1 MSLPTAND
9 DFPFVTDLDE
19 QALARREGAYD
30 HWSMQRAGCR
40 RQIADLPGLT
50 ADKQAAL
57 DAAMSQIDRA
67 FGAFDRTTGRR
78 LPKAEVVALY
88 VRAA

>member
-9 DFPFVTDLDE
+9 DFPFATDLNE

-30 HWSMQRAGCR
+30 HWSMQRAESR
-40 RQIADLPGLT
+40 RRAAEFPALT
-50 ADKQAAL
+50 AEKQAAL

-67 FGAFDRTTGRR
+67 FGTFDRTTGRR